1 MTDLIDLVESGGRYG
16 ESLRQGLVDRVS
28 RQLQLAFM
36 VEVPADPSNRVTVDP
51 AFTDTLGNMRPILT
65 YDIPDYTM
73 RGVAYARQLSKRI
86 FARLGAEDHTE
97 YDPDFWG
104 YAVHGGEGYEIRG
117 GNHLAG
123 THMMGR
129 DPSTS
134 VVNVDQRC
142 WDYDNLYLVGGGS
155 MPTVGTSN
163 VTLTIAA
170 LCLRSVRAMVAQLD
184 SDTAAI
190 EISSNG
196 ATRGRLQEVSR

>member
-1 MTDLIDLVESGGRYG
+1 MTDLVDLVDAGGRYG

-36 VEVPADPSNRVTVDP
+36 VEVPANPSNRITVDP
-51 AFTDTLGNMRPILT
+51 ACTDQLGNMRPILT

-73 RGVAYARQLSKRI
+73 RGVAYARQLSRRI
-86 FARLGAEDHTE
+86 FARLGAEDHTA

-104 YAVHGGEGYEIRG
+104 YAVHAGEGYEIRG

-123 THMMGR
+123 THTMGS

-134 VVNVDQRC
+134 VVDPDQRS
-142 WDYDNLYLVGGGS
+142 WDHHNLYLVGGGS

-170 LCLRSVRAMVAQLD
+170 LCLRSVRAMLSQLD
-184 SDTAAI
+184 AETAPIAV
-190 EISSNG
+190 
-196 ATRGRLQEVSR
+196 EVAR